1 MSKRLGDIIQYFIN
15 YKENVRV
22 YHWQTKR
29 YARHVAS
36 GEHYSSV
43 DGLIDQFVET
53 LQGKYGRVYLSNK
66 VVLGNNSDEQIIEF
80 MKKFAEYLIEE
91 IPKILDSKKDSDLLN
106 IRDEILGDINKN
118 LAASCY
124 LFTLN

>member
-1 MSKRLGDIIQYFIN
+1 MSKRFGDIVQYFIN
-15 YKENVRV
+15 YKENMRV

-53 LQGKYGRVYLSNK
+53 LQGKYGRVYLDTTNNK
-66 VVLGNNSDEQIIEF
+66 VVLGNNSDEQIVEL
-80 MKKFAEYLIEE
+80 MKKFAEYLTEE

-118 LAASCY
+118 LY

>member
-1 MSKRLGDIIQYFIN
+1 MSKRFGDIIQYFIN

-43 DGLIDQFVET
+43 DDLIDQFVET
-53 LQGKYGRVYLSNK
+53 LQGKYGRVYLDTSNNK
-66 VVLGNNSDEQIIEF
+66 VVLGNNSDEQIVEF
-80 MKKFAEYLIEE
+80 MKKFTEYLIEE

-106 IRDEILGDINKN
+106 IRDEILSNVNRN
-118 LAASCY
+118 LY

>member
-1 MSKRLGDIIQYFIN
+1 MCAYI
-15 YKENVRV
+15 
-22 YHWQTKR
+22 T
-29 YARHVAS
+29 
-36 GEHYSSV
+36 
-43 DGLIDQFVET
+43 
-53 LQGKYGRVYLSNK
+53 GKYGRVYLDTSNNK